1 MTKEEIKNARRDLNR
16 VYAWL
21 AETYGTSMKA
31 VLNSMEQTSWY
42 LANLPEISESA
53 LKTMELKDPAGVPQI
68 DPNNFPSE
76 ERRVE
81 INKRIVD
88 VYAKEDAKQAKEYTE
103 DLLRMFR

>member
-1 MTKEEIKNARRDLNR
+1 M
-16 VYAWL
+16 
-21 AETYGTSMKA
+21 
-31 VLNSMEQTSWY
+31 
-42 LANLPEISESA
+42 ANE
-53 LKTMELKDPAGVPQI
+53 ELKDPAGVPQI
-68 DPNNFPSE
+68 DPNNFHSE